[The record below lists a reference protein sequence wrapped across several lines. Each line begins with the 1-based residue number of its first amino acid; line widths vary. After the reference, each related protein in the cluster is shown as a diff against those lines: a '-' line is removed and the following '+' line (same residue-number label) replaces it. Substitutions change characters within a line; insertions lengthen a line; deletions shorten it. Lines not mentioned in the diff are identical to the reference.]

1 MVGVLVDVVILE
13 VEGEWE
19 VEVDLIPEIMV
30 VVVEEEDHLQVTMGQ
45 DEIT

>member
-1 MVGVLVDVVILE
+1 VVGVLVDVVILE

-30 VVVEEEDHLQVTMGQ
+30 VVEEEDHLQVTMGQ